1 MKKLLVLFILFTTNS
16 IHAYTYSGMY
26 LCGKLLT
33 MDKEDNPYAKIHV
46 ISWFEG
52 YSTGRNFETYTV
64 LDDFNRD
71 SIYYAMIKYCKEN
84 PLKDTVDGA
93 DSIYSKL

>member
-16 IHAYTYSGMY
+16 IHAYSYTGMY
-26 LCGKLLT
+26 PCGKLLK
-33 MDKEDNPYAKIHV
+33 MDKDNNTYAKDHL

-52 YSTGRNFETYTV
+52 YSTGRNLETSTN
-64 LDDFNRD
+64 LDDFDGD
-71 SIYYAMIKYCKEN
+71 SIYYAMIKYCREN